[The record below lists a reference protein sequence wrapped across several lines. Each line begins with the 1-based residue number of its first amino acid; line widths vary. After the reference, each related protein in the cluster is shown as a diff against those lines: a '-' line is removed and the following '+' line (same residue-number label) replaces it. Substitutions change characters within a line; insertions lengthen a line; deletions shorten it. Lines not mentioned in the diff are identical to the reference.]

1 MGLPKQKLQK
11 FLFNAAEYDDM
22 GGIPADHWC
31 YRFWTCVT
39 KLIDDS
45 RFAGLYHPGGA
56 RPISP
61 GLIMCIMILQYKFGY
76 SDRGAV
82 EATIM
87 RRDWRIAL
95 GIGFGWVGFE
105 PWCCPTC
112 ASVSKGSRCERG
124 KSPPRTPRV
133 VCCCS
138 TSFWT

>member
-61 GLIMCIMILQYKFGY
+61 GLIAVSYTHLRAHETVLDLVCRLLLEKKKIPKYSTNTTNSKSWCSKTTATYNQPTILH
-76 SDRGAV
+76 
-82 EATIM
+82 
-87 RRDWRIAL
+87 
-95 GIGFGWVGFE
+95 
-105 PWCCPTC
+105 
-112 ASVSKGSRCERG
+112 
-124 KSPPRTPRV
+124 
-133 VCCCS
+133 
-138 TSFWT
+138 